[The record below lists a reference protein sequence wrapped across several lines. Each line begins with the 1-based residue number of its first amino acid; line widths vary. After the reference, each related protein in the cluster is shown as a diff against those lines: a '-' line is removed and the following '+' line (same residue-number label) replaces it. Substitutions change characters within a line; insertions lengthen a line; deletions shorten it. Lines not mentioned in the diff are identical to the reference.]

1 MPTFEVSAPDGHKYR
16 VETPEGATEQDAI
29 NYIKRQLASQP
40 AKPRGPGQ
48 NKDAGFWENVGAGL
62 GSGAVG
68 LYESAALGLGAA
80 LPEEYET
87 PVRDT
92 IKSVADAISPDGGD
106 AESVTYNL
114 ASGIG
119 SILGGLP
126 LAMLGPAGVAAG
138 AALYG
143 GSGAGEASERAR
155 AAGAT
160 EEERTQAALEGLIP
174 GAIDV
179 IPQMR
184 MARFFP
190 KIVSSKL
197 GKAIAKV
204 FGDKE
209 IKGIKSRMAS
219 MAATG
224 SIEGMQETAQEV
236 LQNMIQRGYDPEQDL
251 GEGLI
256 ASGGYGAGAGAIV
269 QGIIDVFL
277 PGKSR
282 GGSNLPDDV
291 ENLPSPTEQQDLFGG
306 AIGSVDETG
315 QIDMFGAEQDR
326 RAPPPAQK
334 QQNERQGDLFDIAP
348 EQADIVEAADAE
360 TLQRTV
366 DLENTGQRDMF
377 PREALAALEE
387 ASDPEIDGYGAE
399 IERALEGDPGNKD
412 LLLMQRVIAAEKN
425 RRASGQRMPNPL
437 LGEQTTIFDAIKQD
451 KAREVDEAGE
461 YAPLNRE
468 ESFAKQRAI
477 EDEVKAKQDAAKAEV
492 EQQRI
497 ADLKAQSEAES
508 ERLANRQQQPDAMRA
523 AVLDNIIETNK
534 SQNYFAVLKDY
545 ADQLR
550 KNNVADTTPTNEE
563 VARIQRAINLQF
575 AEPEQQQT
583 EAPAP
588 AEPSTGAPTSQIL
601 AFPEIT
607 PKQPPETNRRKSD
620 VQEEPRPITK
630 GLLDSMGVAPK
641 APLRK
646 RITGKDA
653 ADPANFDLIS
663 KELMNYANNPAV
675 PIKTTADVLARNT
688 ARQRIPAFLRAIAP
702 VENTQME
709 MFGPR
714 GGVTEEAKQKPQ
726 PKKVKADGQQATASD
741 GGGTGAG
748 TEAAAPNAP
757 VGTTTTTAERPAAS
771 PAPSGERGV
780 GNDNVDVAP
789 AGRAESS
796 ESDTLKTKE
805 KAKTE
810 VAKPP
815 LEGQLVDEEGTTE
828 ADKIELDKEQPAYLD
843 KDDSDDVEDLDAV
856 AYDWDFQAMQ
866 DDLFSPTKH
875 AEWLVSEWD
884 KNGTVRDNI
893 DSPVWSDDQ
902 RTALKKA
909 AGYFVKVEDKALPKP
924 KAEQKVK
931 KTQETTDKTDK
942 VSEPKEVKDKDTT
955 VGPTRQAKKAEK
967 AETEPSPAKESAE
980 KETGKEKAEAK
991 YREKIKIIN
1000 EAPDGVAAKYLTD
1013 EWGYLNENPSNPLT
1027 IEDHDK
1033 LVKLLDETPKVAS
1046 KKAMTD
1052 AQAAVLYFKHHV
1064 RAIDGITDMVYDAVF
1079 GSKTGGKLVTGQYN
1093 AGAETTASEEARLNE
1108 ELGPFET
1115 TALDNKFLEGKNY
1128 KNAVKAVRWV
1138 NENLSNAAR
1147 EQLNDKSRQTFEWAA
1162 NIAALRN
1169 TRMYLTLEEAIEEGW
1184 KEYNLREEAQKAK
1197 EQRIKL
1203 ASEIRDVLYGGKSDP
1218 GRSLSKAE
1226 IAALEAS
1233 GALAE
1238 MNRRVEEKGQ
1248 SLAEEKTVD
1257 ELSDTYNKLANK
1269 KSGPS
1274 RRTRMSADMGA
1285 KSLLERFSEFR
1296 LSDEYNL
1303 TDDALTASA
1312 IPLPPLA
1319 HAALKNGELGTA
1331 LNILVNSLDNKLV
1344 RRFATKL
1351 YEVVGDTKVEVVKN
1365 LRNESGNR
1373 VAGLFD
1379 PKTNTIK
1386 IDDRA
1391 DISSHVLLHEM
1402 AHAAV
1407 SKTLANKSH
1416 PLTKKLTKLF
1426 NAVKDDL
1433 DTAYGATNLDEFA
1446 SEAMSNVEFQQK
1458 LASLY
1463 AERGNNIPAWKQ
1475 FINTVVNFLRQ
1486 KLGLGQKQTSEYA
1499 QLNELLEALMA
1510 PAPESRNAGQ
1520 LNMMALTGK
1529 LKEVGKW
1536 ANDVYAIEQ
1545 RLAKHTTATDFALS
1559 VYNFFTRRLPYYIK
1573 QGFAGFMH
1581 SHALAEMSRMYGF
1594 GELGQEMHDIYNKAD
1609 ADLANIYNTLDAVQ
1623 KELSEYRQRIGDKKY
1638 DAFSEL
1644 VHNSTRV
1651 KVDPYKPKSDYK
1663 GEQAKNWQD
1672 MQEWVDEI
1680 GPEGKAMY
1688 TQLKGA
1694 YKKLYEQLE
1703 RAIYA
1708 KIDMIGDES
1717 SKYRLR
1723 TEVFEKLFADHKID
1737 PFFPLARK
1745 GDYWL
1750 TYNVE
1755 INNKVEKV
1763 VEAFDSAKRREIRM
1777 GELEKAGGHS
1787 EIIPFHNPNENLYD
1801 RTVPGGFVADVME
1814 MFDLQGV
1821 DKETQEM
1828 FTRMYINTLP
1838 ASSYAKGMAERKG
1851 TLGFIL
1857 DPLEA
1862 FQLRAYDIARNAN
1875 EIQSSELITTKMRE
1889 INNKAKELGTDG
1901 EDMIEVI
1908 RKEWA
1913 MRSNFAISPPNTW
1926 VSRAARAANRY
1937 AFLGTIG
1944 FNLSSAAVN
1953 LSQIPM
1959 VVMPYLAGKTNLK
1972 TAYGSL
1978 NAAWKL
1984 FRTAGTQHEIE
1995 MLGADGKT
2003 KKVTSYA
2010 PSIDNYYIARRN
2022 DKTGAFT
2029 LEMRDDV
2036 NWGDNP
2042 NAEFYN
2048 GMTKQELVEYIKPLV
2063 EAMMNN
2069 SQLNRTLFYD
2079 SLGAE
2084 LSNKQKGVFDYIS
2097 AYSAF
2102 PFHITERSNRQV
2114 AIIGAYLNEMARF
2127 KDPNKLTT
2135 AEKAFNKTELQE
2147 HAVKQALM
2155 DAQMTN
2161 GGSHLTTAPRWAQ
2174 KDIGRVAMMYK
2185 AFGINM
2191 YYMQFMTF
2199 KRSLKALDKDP
2210 DVQKAARAAMKQYWG
2225 IQGAVTLL
2233 SGVSGLTMY
2242 GILAGMYNTLLK
2254 DDDDEDF
2261 ETLTRK
2267 AIGEEWYK
2275 GGINAASAMIPGLG
2289 EGVDVS
2295 SRIGLSNLLVG
2306 SNKYDFD
2313 PSLEKSILRGLGGPA
2328 YGFTS
2333 QQIRGVQDIFDGE
2346 IQRGVENI
2354 MPSAFRNVLKATGRY
2369 RTEGALTRRGDPIMG
2384 EIGGGLLAAQFFGFA
2399 PAEYTRKQ
2407 EQNQV
2412 YKGIEKSAN
2421 EERTKLLKQ
2430 RYLAIRMG
2438 DYDELKEVMEKIM
2451 EYNRKHPINRIDV
2464 DAMDSSLKQHMKTTQ
2479 QMHNGVL
2486 FSPKM
2491 RQEIQPMMD
2500 DWDF

>member
-48 NKDAGFWENVGAGL
+48 NKNAGFWENVGAGL

-92 IKSVADAISPDGGD
+92 IKSVADAIGPDGGD

-114 ASGIG
+114 ASDIG

-126 LAMLGPAGVAAG
+126 LAMLGPAGIAAG

-197 GKAIAKV
+197 GQAIGKV

-256 ASGGYGAGAGAIV
+256 AAGGYGAGAGAIV

-291 ENLPSPTEQQDLFGG
+291 ENSPSPTEQQDLFGG

-315 QIDMFGAEQDR
+315 QMDMFGAEQDR

-334 QQNERQGDLFDIAP
+334 QQDERQGDLFDIAP

-425 RRASGQRMPNPL
+425 RRASGQRMPTPL
-437 LGEQTTIFDAIKQD
+437 LGDQTTIFDAIKQD
-451 KAREVDEAGE
+451 KTREVDEAGE

-477 EDEVKAKQDAAKAEV
+477 EDEVKAKQDAVKAEA
-492 EQQRI
+492 EQKRI
-497 ADLKAQSEAES
+497 AELKAQSEAES
-508 ERLANRQQQPDAMRA
+508 ERLASRQQQPDAMRA

-588 AEPSTGAPTSQIL
+588 AEPSTGSPTSQIL

-607 PKQPPETNRRKSD
+607 PKQPKPETNRREGD

-675 PIKTTADVLARNT
+675 PVKTTADVLARDT

-748 TEAAAPNAP
+748 IEAAAPNAP
-757 VGTTTTTAERPAAS
+757 AGTTTTTAERPAAS

-780 GNDNVDVAP
+780 GNDNVDAAP
-789 AGRAESS
+789 AGRTESGKP
-796 ESDTLKTKE
+796 DTLKE
-805 KAKTE
+805 KAK
-810 VAKPP
+810 A
-815 LEGQLVDEEGTTE
+815 
-828 ADKIELDKEQPAYLD
+828 
-843 KDDSDDVEDLDAV
+843 
-856 AYDWDFQAMQ
+856 
-866 DDLFSPTKH
+866 
-875 AEWLVSEWD
+875 
-884 KNGTVRDNI
+884 
-893 DSPVWSDDQ
+893 
-902 RTALKKA
+902 
-909 AGYFVKVEDKALPKP
+909 
-924 KAEQKVK
+924 KVK
-931 KTQETTDKTDK
+931 KTQEPTDKTDK
-942 VSEPKEVKDKDTT
+942 VSEPKEVKDKDATAE
-955 VGPTRQAKKAEK
+955 PTRQAKKAEK
-967 AETEPSPAKESAE
+967 AETKPSPAKQEVE

-1033 LVKLLDETPKVAS
+1033 IVKLLDETPKVAS
-1046 KKAMTD
+1046 KQAMTD

-1064 RAIDGITDMVYDAVF
+1064 RAIDAITDMVYDAVF
-1079 GSKTGGKLVTGQYN
+1079 GSKTGGKLVTGQYS
-1093 AGAETTASEEARLNE
+1093 AGAQTTASEEARLNK

-1115 TALDNKFLEGKNY
+1115 TALDQRFMEGKNH
-1128 KNAVKAVRWV
+1128 KRAVQAVKWV

-1184 KEYNLREEAQKAK
+1184 KEYNQREEIKKAQENRAK
-1197 EQRIKL
+1197 L
-1203 ASEIRDVLYGGKSDP
+1203 TSEIRDALYGGQKDP

-1226 IAALEAS
+1226 IAALEES
-1233 GALAE
+1233 GAIAE

-1257 ELSDTYNKLANK
+1257 EL
-1269 KSGPS
+1269 
-1274 RRTRMSADMGA
+1274 
-1285 KSLLERFSEFR
+1285 
-1296 LSDEYNL
+1296 DEYNL
-1303 TDDALTASA
+1303 TDDAVDAASV
-1312 IPLPPLA
+1312 PMPPMA
-1319 HAALKNGELGTA
+1319 MAALRNGELGTA
-1331 LNILVNSLDNKLV
+1331 LSIISDTIGNKLLT
-1344 RRFATKL
+1344 RFATKML
-1351 YEVVGDTKVEVVKN
+1351 DAVGDTKVQVVKN
-1365 LRNESGNR
+1365 LRNESGQR
-1373 VAGLFD
+1373 VAGLYD

-1386 IDDRA
+1386 IDDRP
-1391 DISSHVLLHEM
+1391 DVSVHVLMHEM
-1402 AHAAV
+1402 GHAAV
-1407 SKTLANKSH
+1407 SHILSNKSH
-1416 PLTKKLTKLF
+1416 PLTKKLTKLY
-1426 NAVKDDL
+1426 NDVKDQL
-1433 DTAYGATNLDEFA
+1433 GTAYGATSLDEFA
-1446 SEAMSNVEFQQK
+1446 SEAMSNVAFQQE

-1463 AERGNNIPAWKQ
+1463 AGKDNNKPAWRQ
-1475 FINTVVNFLRQ
+1475 FVNAVVNFLRQ
-1486 KLGLGQKQTSEYA
+1486 TLGLGQKQTGTYA
-1499 QLNELLEALMA
+1499 QLNELLEAMMS

-1529 LKEVGKW
+1529 LKDFGKW
-1536 ANDVYAIEQ
+1536 ANDVYDIEQ

-1559 VYNFFTRRLPYYIK
+1559 AYNFFTRRLPYYVK

-1581 SHALAEMSRMYGF
+1581 SHALAEMSRMYGY
-1594 GELGQEMHDIYNKAD
+1594 GELGQQMHDIYNKTD
-1609 ADLANIYNTLDAVQ
+1609 ADLANTYTMLDGVQ
-1623 KELSEYRQRIGDKKY
+1623 KELNEYRQRVGDKKY

-1651 KVDPYKPKSDYK
+1651 KVDPYKSKSAYK
-1663 GEQAKNWQD
+1663 GDQAKNWED
-1672 MQEWVDEI
+1672 MQGWVAEI
-1680 GPEGKAMY
+1680 GPEGKVMY

-1694 YKKLYEQLE
+1694 YKKLYDQLE

-1708 KIDMIGDES
+1708 KIDTISDEK

-1755 INNKVEKV
+1755 VNNKVEKV
-1763 VEAFDSAKRREIRM
+1763 VEAFDTNAARKMRM
-1777 GELEKAGGHS
+1777 GELEKAGGHG

-1814 MFDLQGV
+1814 LFNAQGV

-1828 FTRMYINTLP
+1828 FTRLYINTLP

-1851 TLGFIL
+1851 TLGYIN

-1875 EIQSSELITTKMRE
+1875 EIQASELISSKMLE

-1901 EDMIEVI
+1901 EDMVEVI

-1913 MRSNFAISPPNTW
+1913 MRSNFAINPPNTW

-1944 FNLSSAAVN
+1944 FNISSAVVN

-1978 NAAWKL
+1978 NAAFKL
-1984 FRTAGTQHEIE
+1984 FRTAGMEHEIE

-2003 KKVTSYA
+2003 KKITSYA
-2010 PSIDNYYIARRN
+2010 PSIDNYYIVRRN

-2042 NAEFYN
+2042 KAEFYN

-2063 EAMMNN
+2063 EMMMNN

-2097 AYSAF
+2097 AWSAF

-2127 KDPNKLTT
+2127 KDTNKLTST
-2135 AEKAFNKTELQE
+2135 EKALSKAEIQE
-2147 HAVKQALM
+2147 HAIKQALM

-2242 GILAGMYNTLLK
+2242 GILAGMYNMFK

-2275 GGINAASAMIPGLG
+2275 GGLNAASAFIPGLG

-2295 SRIGLSNLLVG
+2295 SRIGLSNLLIG

-2313 PSLEKSILRGLGGPA
+2313 PSMEKSILKGLGGPA

-2333 QQIRGVQDIFDGE
+2333 QQIRGIQDLLDGE
-2346 IQRGVENI
+2346 IQRGAENI
-2354 MPSAFRNVLKATGRY
+2354 MPSAFRNAFKALGRY

-2384 EIGGGLLAAQFFGFA
+2384 EIGGGLLATQFFGFA

-2421 EERTKLLKQ
+2421 EQRTKLLKQ

-2438 DYDELKEVMEKIM
+2438 DYDELKDVMEEIM

-2491 RQEIQPMMD
+2491 RQEMQPMMD